1 MKLLVA
7 TAIVWTG
14 LITAMVITPSL
25 EKQGPPAAVPAGP
38 LRLLSP
44 TDLQKQINAVLI
56 RYQQDTIKEDGKL
69 GPATGRGYAEAYSL
83 QQAENS
89 QRGCYK

>member
-1 MKLLVA
+1 MKLLIA

-14 LITAMVITPSL
+14 LITAMVTTPSL

-44 TDLQKQINAVLI
+44 TDLQKQINATLRAYGKPPV
-56 RYQQDTIKEDGKL
+56 TEDGQF
-69 GPATGRGYAEAYSL
+69 GPETGRGYAEAYSL
-83 QQAENS
+83 EQAAAQDRE
-89 QRGCYK
+89 CYE

>member
-25 EKQGPPAAVPAGP
+25 EKQGSPAAVPAGP

-69 GPATGRGYAEAYSL
+69 GPATGRAYAEAYSL
-83 QQAENS
+83 EQAAAQDRE
-89 QRGCYK
+89 CYE